1 MNERREGW
9 KRDREKKR
17 DEDSGKKE
25 KDRERSRALAVHI
38 TLLTIRGQCHR
49 VRPAAP
55 LHFTW
60 LHLAPPLRFSPTLR
74 LLVLP
79 PPPRPAVFSWLYS
92 PYATSSCSSSSS
104 SSQPL
109 HAALLALPRARERLG
124 RDAPS
129 FLFLL
134 SHGRFLSFSIGGSSR
149 ARLDLTYPPA
159 VLVLL
164 LLPVPP
170 RPPPPSVLID
180 RSCTRARRAPLRIVS
195 SRLPR
200 FVSLSS
206 SCANFSFSFPSVC
219 YFLSFCFSPF
229 LSLLLLPLLSFFST
243 YTLLPPPLP
252 PSSTHP
258 LRLLSLSLSRR

>member
-1 MNERREGW
+1 M
-9 KRDREKKR
+9 
-17 DEDSGKKE
+17 
-25 KDRERSRALAVHI
+25 
-38 TLLTIRGQCHR
+38 
-49 VRPAAP
+49 
-55 LHFTW
+55 
-60 LHLAPPLRFSPTLR
+60 RFSPTLR

-79 PPPRPAVFSWLYS
+79 PSRPAVFSWLYS

-200 FVSLSS
+200 FVSLSPPPALTS
-206 SCANFSFSFPSVC
+206 LSLSPLSVIFSLSASPLFFPS
-219 YFLSFCFSPF
+219 FFFLFSLSF
-229 LSLLLLPLLSFFST
+229 LT

>member
-1 MNERREGW
+1 MPPRP
-9 KRDREKKR
+9 
-17 DEDSGKKE
+17 
-25 KDRERSRALAVHI
+25 SRGP
-38 TLLTIRGQCHR
+38 TS
-49 VRPAAP
+49 
-55 LHFTW
+55 
-60 LHLAPPLRFSPTLR
+60 LHLASLGSPFA
-74 LLVLP
+74 LLTDP
-79 PPPRPAVFSWLYS
+79 PPPRFTSLPSRRILSWLYS

-200 FVSLSS
+200 FVSLS
-206 SCANFSFSFPSVC
+206 
-219 YFLSFCFSPF
+219 
-229 LSLLLLPLLSFFST
+229 LLLP
-243 YTLLPPPLP
+243 
-252 PSSTHP
+252 H
-258 LRLLSLSLSRR
+258 